1 MNMPTV
7 NAGDPMSNMINWP
20 ARFAEMVDFVGLSE
34 EDRQLIKAS
43 APLILARAGYLNDFV
58 YDQLLQYSQARQF
71 FVTDNDEPDEKRI
84 EANKQ
89 TMLSWLRAMV
99 AAPLNDGF
107 IRYLVGVSQM
117 HRNIPIHRPGLP
129 PVPPRFI
136 IGIISYYQ
144 TVIADLLHEHMSDSA
159 LASNTCKAWNK
170 WLMVQIEPLL
180 ASYMSYQEDE
190 SRQAAD

>member
-1 MNMPTV
+1 
-7 NAGDPMSNMINWP
+7 MSTMINWP
-20 ARFAEMVDFVGLSE
+20 ARFAETIDFVGLSE

-43 APLILARAGYLNDFV
+43 APLILARAGSLNDLV
-58 YDQLLQYSQARQF
+58 YDQLLKYPQARQF
-71 FVTDNDEPDEKRI
+71 FVTDHDEPDAKRI

-89 TMLSWLRAMV
+89 TMLSWLRATV
-99 AAPLNDGF
+99 AAPLNDGY

-136 IGIISYYQ
+136 IGILSSYQ
-144 TVIADLLHEHMSDSA
+144 TIIADLLHEHMDDSA
-159 LASNTCKAWNK
+159 LALGTSKAWNK